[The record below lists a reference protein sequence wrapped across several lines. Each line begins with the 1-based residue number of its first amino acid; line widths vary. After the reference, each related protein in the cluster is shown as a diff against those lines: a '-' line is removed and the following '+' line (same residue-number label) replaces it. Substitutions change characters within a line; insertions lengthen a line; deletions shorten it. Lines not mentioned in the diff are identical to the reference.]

1 MQTIIIIRIS
11 SFTKFSISEK
21 KSDFK
26 LLFLKKLN
34 IYS

>member
-11 SFTKFSISEK
+11 SFIEFSIAER

-26 LLFLKKLN
+26 FLSKKN
-34 IYS
+34 YR